1 MMLRQ
6 SKHDKLFKMNKT
18 QHYIQGQWQSGNG
31 EGIPVFDSITGAH
44 FTSTTVEGLDVPSI
58 LQYGRDKGDTL
69 RKMTFQQRGNML
81 KSLALYLEKR
91 KQAFYEISYRT
102 GATKR
107 DSWVDIEGGFG
118 NLFANASLRKLFP
131 NQTYHVEGDPIDL
144 SRGGRFMAHHI
155 MVPRE
160 GVAVHINAFNFPVWG
175 MLEKCA
181 VNWMAG
187 MPAVVLP
194 APQTAYLTEAV
205 VREIIASG
213 ILPEG
218 SLQLI
223 SGTARNILDTVQSQ
237 DVVTFTGSAKI
248 GRILKNHPQ
257 LTAESVP
264 FTMEADSLNAAIL
277 GRDAVPGTPEFDLFV
292 KEVRTE
298 MTTKCGQKC
307 TAIRRIIVPQE
318 LIEDVQI
325 ALIHQ
330 LDKVTIG
337 DPRLREVRMG
347 SLVNDAQ
354 RNSVK
359 EQVAK
364 IAESAAIVY
373 GNTDDF
379 ETIGA
384 DSQKG
389 AFMKPIVLREDH
401 PLQNEQA
408 HVTEAFGPVST
419 IMPYTTLEDAITL
432 AKMGKGSL
440 VSSIITNDDK
450 IAREYAINAASH
462 HGRILI
468 LNRES
473 AKQSTG
479 HGSPLPGLIH
489 GGPGRAG
496 GGEEMGGMRG
506 IKHYLQRC
514 AIQGSP
520 TTLTTVTGIYQPKGA
535 YTEAPA
541 HPFTYHWEDIKP
553 GMSLKTH
560 NRTITD
566 TDIVNFGNITWDHFY
581 AHTDITSL
589 DGSIFE
595 KRTAHGYFI
604 ISMAAGLFVYPNKG
618 PVAANYGLEEIR
630 FLRPIYNNDTLYVR
644 LTCKQKVDRDSRGT
658 EHPSGIV
665 KWYVEVFD
673 TNVDTANAIL
683 PKGAEK
689 EDPLVCIATI
699 LTMVEKKQ
707 EVFTETTTKV
717 IESCL
722 ATLSEDHKAQ
732 WGIMTPQHMV
742 EHLEYTYKIA
752 SGEIQD
758 FDIATPEKYLEKT
771 HDSLYNFEK
780 FPVNSNFPGL
790 EKNTLAL
797 LQHPDLKTAK
807 EKFLEERFKYLTFFK
822 ENPDTI
828 LKNLVFGEL
837 NKYEWYLLERKHLNH
852 HFEQFNLLD

>member
-1 MMLRQ
+1 MTKT
-6 SKHDKLFKMNKT
+6 KH
-18 QHYIQGQWQSGNG
+18 YVQGQWQTGNG
-31 EGIPVFDSITGAH
+31 EGTPVFDAITGEH
-44 FTSTTVEGLDVPSI
+44 FTNTTVEGLDVPSI
-58 LQYGRDKGDTL
+58 LQYGRDNGDTL

-81 KSLALYLEKR
+81 KSLALYLTKR

-131 NQTYHVEGDPIDL
+131 NQSYHVEGDPIDL

-218 SLQLI
+218 ALQLI
-223 SGTARNILDTVQSQ
+223 SGTAKNILDTVGSQ

-277 GRDAVPGTPEFDLFV
+277 GKDAVPGTPEFDLFV
-292 KEVRTE
+292 KEVRNE

-307 TAIRRIIVPQE
+307 TAIRRIIVPQN
-318 LIEDVQI
+318 LVGDVQS
-325 ALIHQ
+325 ALIKQ

-337 DPRLREVRMG
+337 DPRLKEVRMG
-347 SLVNDAQ
+347 SLVSNAQ
-354 RNSVK
+354 RESVR

-364 IAESAAIVY
+364 ISETAEVVF
-373 GNTDDF
+373 GNDTDF
-379 ETIGA
+379 KAIGA
-384 DSQKG
+384 DAQKG
-389 AFMKPIVLREDH
+389 AFLKPILMREDN
-401 PLQNEQA
+401 PLTNENA

-419 IMPYTTLEDAITL
+419 IMPYDTLEDAIKL

-440 VSSIITNDDK
+440 VSSIVTNDDK
-450 IAREYAINAASH
+450 IATEYAVNAASH

-479 HGSPLPGLIH
+479 HGSPLPSLVH

-520 TTLTTVTGIYQPKGA
+520 TTLTEVTGIYQPKAA
-535 YTEAPA
+535 YKEAPQ
-541 HPFTYHWEDIKP
+541 HPFKYHWEDIKP

-581 AHTDITSL
+581 AHTDTTSL

-630 FLRPIYNNDTLYVR
+630 FLRPIYDGDTLYVR
-644 LTCKQKVDRDSRGT
+644 LTCKQKVDRDSRGQ

-665 KWYVEVFD
+665 KWYVEIFD
-673 TNVDTANAIL
+673 ANIDTANAIL
-683 PKGAEK
+683 PAGAEK

-707 EVFTETTTKV
+707 EVF
-717 IESCL
+717 IEMTNEMIQSCL
-722 ATLSEDHKAQ
+722 GKLSEESKPK
-732 WGIMTPQHMV
+732 WGIMTPQHML

-752 SGEIQD
+752 GGEIQD
-758 FDIATPEKYLEKT
+758 FEIATPEKYLDIT
-771 HDSLYNFEK
+771 HDSLYNYKK
-780 FPVNSNFPGL
+780 FPENSQFPYL
-790 EKNTLAL
+790 ERDTLAPL
-797 LQHPDLKTAK
+797 IHPDLQTAK
-807 EKFLEERFKYLTFFK
+807 DAFLAQRYKYLAFFQ
-822 ENPDTI
+822 ENPDAV

-837 NKYEWYLLERKHLNH
+837 NKYESYLLERKHLNH
-852 HFEQFNLLD
+852 HFEQYNLLD

>member
-1 MMLRQ
+1 MGQ
-6 SKHDKLFKMNKT
+6 KT
-18 QHYIQGQWQSGNG
+18 QHYVQGQWQSGNG
-31 EGIPVFDSITGAH
+31 EGIPVFDSITGEH
-44 FTSTTVEGLDVPSI
+44 FTSTTVRGLDVASI

-81 KSLALYLEKR
+81 KSLAMYLTKR

-144 SRGGRFMAHHI
+144 SGGGRFMAHHI

-223 SGTARNILDTVQSQ
+223 SGTAKNILDTVGSQ
-237 DVVTFTGSAKI
+237 DVVTFTGSANI
-248 GRILKNHPQ
+248 GRQLKNHPQ
-257 LTAESVP
+257 LTRESVP

-277 GRDAVPGTPEFDLFV
+277 GPDAVVGTPEFDLFI
-292 KEVRTE
+292 KEVRNE

-307 TAIRRIIVPQE
+307 TAIRRIIVPQDV
-318 LIEDVQI
+318 IDDVQN
-325 ALIHQ
+325 ALSKQ

-337 DPRLREVRMG
+337 DPRLKEVRMG
-347 SLVNDAQ
+347 SLVSISQ
-354 RNSVK
+354 RESVK

-364 IAESAAIVY
+364 IAQTAQMVY
-373 GNTDDF
+373 GDF
-379 ETIGA
+379 DEFKVLGA
-384 DSQKG
+384 DAQKG
-389 AFMKPIVLREDH
+389 AFLKPILMREDN
-401 PLQNEQA
+401 PLQNENA
-408 HVTEAFGPVST
+408 HIIEAFGPVST
-419 IMPYTTLEDAITL
+419 LMPYDTLQDAITL

-440 VSSIITNDDK
+440 VSSIVTNDNTT
-450 IAREYAINAASH
+450 ARDYAVGAASH

-473 AKQSTG
+473 AAQSTG
-479 HGSPLPGLIH
+479 HGSPLPSLIH

-506 IKHYLQRC
+506 VKHYLQRC

-520 TTLTTVTGIYQPKGA
+520 TSLTKVTGIYQPKAA
-535 YTEAPA
+535 YIEAPA
-541 HPFTYHWEDIKP
+541 HPFTYHWEDIQP

-644 LTCKQKVDRDSRGT
+644 LTCKQKVDRDARGK

-673 TNVDTANAIL
+673 TNVDKANALL
-683 PKGAEK
+683 PKTAEK

-707 EVFTETTTKV
+707 EVFVELPTPK

-722 ATLSEDHKAQ
+722 AKLNLESKPT

-752 SGEIQD
+752 SGELQN
-758 FDIATPEKYLEKT
+758 FDISTPEKYLEKT
-771 HDSLYNFEK
+771 QDSLYNYEK
-780 FPVNSNFPGL
+780 FPANSNFPHL
-790 EKNTLAL
+790 KKDTLGSL
-797 LQHPDLKTAK
+797 IHPDLETAVA
-807 EKFLEERFKYLTFFK
+807 KFLQQRDRYLDFFTQ
-822 ENPDTI
+822 NPDAV

-837 NKYEWYLLERKHLNH
+837 NKYQWYLLERKHLNH
-852 HFEQFNLLD
+852 HFEQFNLLDQ

>member
-1 MMLRQ
+1 MQ
-6 SKHDKLFKMNKT
+6 KT
-18 QHYIQGQWQSGNG
+18 QHYVLGQWTDGKG
-31 EGIPVFDSITGAH
+31 EGSPILDSVTGEH
-44 FTSTTVEGLDVPSI
+44 FTSVTTEGLDIPEI
-58 LQYGRDKGDTL
+58 LQYGRTQGNAL
-69 RKMTFQQRGNML
+69 RNMTFQERGNRI
-81 KSLALYLEKR
+81 KSLALYLTKR
-91 KQAFYEISYRT
+91 KQQFYEISYRT
-102 GATKR
+102 GATKI

-131 NQTYHVEGDPIDL
+131 NQSYHVEGDPIDL

-205 VREIIASG
+205 VKEIIASG

-223 SGTARNILDTVQSQ
+223 SGTAKNILDTVESQ
-237 DVVTFTGSAKI
+237 DVVTFTGSAST
-248 GRILKNHPQ
+248 GRILKQHPR
-257 LTAESVP
+257 LIEESVP

-277 GRDAVPGTPEFDLFV
+277 GEDAVPGTPEFDLFI
-292 KEVRTE
+292 KEVRNE
-298 MTTKCGQKC
+298 MTVKCGQKC
-307 TAIRRIIVPQE
+307 TAIRRIIVPAK

-325 ALIHQ
+325 ALGKQ

-337 DPRLREVRMG
+337 DPRLKEVRMG
-347 SLVNDAQ
+347 ALVNDAQ

-359 EQVAK
+359 EQIEK
-364 IAESAAIVY
+364 ISKSAEIVY
-373 GNTDDF
+373 GDF
-379 ETIGA
+379 ETAKTIGA
-384 DSQKG
+384 DATKG
-389 AFMKPIVLREDH
+389 AFMKPILLREDN
-401 PLQNEQA
+401 PLQNEAA
-408 HVTEAFGPVST
+408 HITEAFGPVST
-419 IMPYTTLEDAITL
+419 LMPYDSLEEAIQL
-432 AKMGKGSL
+432 SKMGKGSL
-440 VSSIITNDDK
+440 VSSIVTNDNA
-450 IAREYAINAASH
+450 IAKEYTISAATH

-479 HGSPLPGLIH
+479 HGSPLPNLIH

-520 TTLTTVTGIYQPKGA
+520 TTLTEVTGIYQPKAA
-535 YTEAPA
+535 YKNTED
-541 HPFTYHWEDIKP
+541 HPFAYHWEDIQP

-566 TDIVNFGNITWDHFY
+566 TDIINFGNLTWDHFY

-604 ISMAAGLFVYPNKG
+604 IAAAAGLFVYPNKG
-618 PVAANYGLEEIR
+618 PVAANYGLEECR
-630 FLRPIYNNDTLYVR
+630 FLRPVYHNDTVYVR
-644 LTCKQKVDRDSRGT
+644 LTCKQKIDRDQRGA
-658 EHPSGIV
+658 ELPSGIV

-673 TNVDTANAIL
+673 ATIDEHSSEE
-683 PKGAEK
+683 EK
-689 EDPLVCIATI
+689 EQELLAVATI
-699 LTMVEKKQ
+699 LTMVQKKQ
-707 EVFTETTTKV
+707 TVFTEMTSETIKKCLSRLTEDTKP
-717 IESCL
+717 
-722 ATLSEDHKAQ
+722 K
-732 WGIMTPQHMV
+732 WGVLTAQHMI
-742 EHLEYTYKIA
+742 EHLEQTYRIA
-752 SGEIQD
+752 SGELQD
-758 FDIATPEKYLEKT
+758 FDVATPEKYLQKT
-771 HDSLYNFEK
+771 YESLYNYEP
-780 FPVNSNFPGL
+780 FPKNTNFPLL
-790 EKNTLAL
+790 EKGILAD
-797 LQHPDLKTAK
+797 LQHPDLDTAK
-807 EKFLEERFKYLTFFK
+807 TKFLEARIEYMRYFK
-822 ENPDTI
+822 ENPESKLNNI
-828 LKNLVFGEL
+828 VFGEL
-837 NKYEWYLLERKHLNH
+837 DKFEWYLLERKHLNH
-852 HFEQFNLLD
+852 HFEQFGLLD

>member
-1 MMLRQ
+1 MGQ
-6 SKHDKLFKMNKT
+6 KT
-18 QHYIQGQWQSGNG
+18 QHYVQGQWQSGNG
-31 EGIPVFDSITGAH
+31 EGIPVFDSITGEQ
-44 FTSTTVEGLDVPSI
+44 FTSTTVEGLDVASI
-58 LQYGRDKGDTL
+58 LQYGRDKGDAL

-81 KSLALYLEKR
+81 KSLAMYLTKR

-205 VREIIASG
+205 AREIIASG

-223 SGTARNILDTVQSQ
+223 SGTAKNILDTVGSQ
-237 DVVTFTGSAKI
+237 DVVTFTGSANI
-248 GRILKNHPQ
+248 GRQLKNHPQ
-257 LTAESVP
+257 LTRESVP

-277 GRDAVPGTPEFDLFV
+277 GPDAVVGTPEFDLFIR
-292 KEVRTE
+292 EVRNE

-307 TAIRRIIVPQE
+307 TAIRRIIVPQD
-318 LIEDVQI
+318 LIDDVQN
-325 ALIHQ
+325 ALSKQ

-337 DPRLREVRMG
+337 DPRLKEVRMG
-347 SLVNDAQ
+347 SLVSVSQ
-354 RNSVK
+354 RESVK

-364 IAESAAIVY
+364 IAQTAQMVY
-373 GNTDDF
+373 GDF
-379 ETIGA
+379 NEFKVLGA
-384 DSQKG
+384 DAQKG
-389 AFMKPIVLREDH
+389 AFLKPILMREDT
-401 PLQNEQA
+401 PLKNENA
-408 HVTEAFGPVST
+408 HTIEAFGPVST
-419 IMPYTTLEDAITL
+419 LMPYDTLQDAITL

-440 VSSIITNDDK
+440 VSSIITNDNTT
-450 IAREYAINAASH
+450 ARDYAVGAASH

-473 AKQSTG
+473 AAQSTG
-479 HGSPLPGLIH
+479 HGSPLPSLIH

-506 IKHYLQRC
+506 VKHYLQRC

-520 TTLTTVTGIYQPKGA
+520 TSLTKVTGIYQPKAA
-535 YTEAPA
+535 YIEAPA
-541 HPFTYHWEDIKP
+541 HPFTYHWEDIQP

-644 LTCKQKVDRDSRGT
+644 LTCKQKVDRDARGK

-673 TNVDTANAIL
+673 TNIDKANALL
-683 PKGAEK
+683 PKTAEK

-707 EVFTETTTKV
+707 EVFVELTTSK
-717 IESCL
+717 IASCL
-722 ATLSEDHKAQ
+722 AKLTEQSKPK
-732 WGIMTPQHMV
+732 WGIMTPQHML

-752 SGEIQD
+752 SGELQD
-758 FDIATPEKYLEKT
+758 FEITTPEKYLEKLQ
-771 HDSLYNFEK
+771 DSLYNYEK
-780 FPVNSNFPGL
+780 FPANSNFPHL
-790 EKNTLAL
+790 KKDTLGSL
-797 LQHPDLKTAK
+797 IHPDLETAIT
-807 EKFLEERFKYLTFFK
+807 KFLQQRDRYLDFFTQ
-822 ENPDTI
+822 NPDAV

-837 NKYEWYLLERKHLNH
+837 NKYQWYLLERKHLNH
-852 HFEQFNLLD
+852 HFEQFNLLDQ